1 MNRGPFNR
9 NPADH
14 YNRIA
19 STSFDGTV
27 VVVDVEISPEYLS
40 IILFEDQR
48 AKIRKEMAE
57 RKLQIIKLQEELR
70 QLSEDDRR
78 LEIAI
83 QEVKKSV

>member
-9 NPADH
+9 SPVDN
-14 YNRIA
+14 YSRI
-19 STSFDGTV
+19 SNTSFDGTV

-48 AKIRKEMAE
+48 SKIRKEIAE

-78 LEIAI
+78 LELAI
-83 QEVKKSV
+83 QEVKKSA